1 MCVEVQDTSKIKHF
15 RYMAGRNKIPCTEQ
29 LVKRKWR
36 GGDKNCKLC
45 LGEES
50 TTHVLFT
57 CPIAKFAWSVIAI
70 VLNLPNV
77 SISFWDC
84 NKVVTKKM
92 GFQGEWWFLQE

>member
-1 MCVEVQDTSKIKHF
+1 MQDTSKNQAF
-15 RYMAGRNKIPCTEQ
+15 PLYGREKQIPCTEQ

-57 CPIAKFAWSVIAI
+57 CSIAKFAWSVIAI
-70 VLNLPNV
+70 VLNLHNV
-77 SISFWDC
+77 PISFWDRI
-84 NKVVTKKM
+84 KVVTKKM